1 MSSPV
6 GLTLFM
12 AVILP
17 LAVGGKMACVAAIG
31 KAIGGAAKHGGDDAA
46 HAGGR
51 VVKSLSGHADDVAR
65 GAAHA
70 GSRVT
75 SHVWSNLTR
84 SLDDAVAA
92 SRNAGQALESASAR
106 MGPRALAVLAR
117 KYEQNQAAIQSE
129 TNRANSGYQSDH
141 ECTEATTRI
150 QKLTDEQVAITRL
163 IAKMG

>member
-6 GLTLFM
+6 GLTLFI

-17 LAVGGKMACVAAIG
+17 LAVSGKMACVAAIG
-31 KAIGGAAKHGGDDAA
+31 KAVGNAVKHGGDDAA
-46 HAGGR
+46 NAGGR
-51 VVKSLSGHADDVAR
+51 AVKNASGYADDVAR
-65 GAAHA
+65 GAVHA

-75 SHVWSNLTR
+75 NHVWSNLTR

-92 SRNAGQALESASAR
+92 SRHAGQALESASAR

-117 KYEQNQAAIQSE
+117 KYEQNQVAIQNE
-129 TNRANSGYQSDH
+129 MNRANSGYQSDQ

-150 QKLTDEQVAITRL
+150 HKLTEEQAAITRL
-163 IAKMG
+163 IEKMG